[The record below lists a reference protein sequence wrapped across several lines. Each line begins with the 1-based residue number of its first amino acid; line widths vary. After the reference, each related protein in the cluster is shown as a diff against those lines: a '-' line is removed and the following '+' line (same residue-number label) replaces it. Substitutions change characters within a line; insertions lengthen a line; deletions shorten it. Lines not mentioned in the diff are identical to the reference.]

1 MSNKSIISVSEEEN
15 QQWVI
20 ITLLPSSRGNFPSSI
35 TLSADGEMRTPLY
48 LDIDILENNMA
59 EQVYNYVWLLNH
71 IPQEKGRERNL
82 TKRNMQVNTFFTTLF
97 VEAENWKQP
106 HYTPLEEDGKRC
118 GCTVLNMTKQLENNI
133 ELKNIMLGENG
144 KEKNEIY

>member
-1 MSNKSIISVSEEEN
+1 MSNKSIISVSKEEN

-71 IPQEKGRERNL
+71 IPQEKRKRE
-82 TKRNMQVNTFFTTLF
+82 KPYKKEHASEYLF
-97 VEAENWKQP
+97 
-106 HYTPLEEDGKRC
+106 H
-118 GCTVLNMTKQLENNI
+118 NI
-133 ELKNIMLGENG
+133 VCRSRELKTTSLYTTRGRWKKMWMHSAEYDKAIR
-144 KEKNEIY
+144 KQHRA